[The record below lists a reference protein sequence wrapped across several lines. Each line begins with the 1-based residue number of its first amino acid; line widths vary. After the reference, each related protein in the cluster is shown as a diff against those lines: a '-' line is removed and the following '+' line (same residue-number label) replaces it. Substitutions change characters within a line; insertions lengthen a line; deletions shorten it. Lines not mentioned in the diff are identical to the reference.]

1 MGILNNL
8 IFELLYSKN
17 PDKYDDS
24 AAEKVLQPRRS
35 ELHPTAAE
43 TVQSFPSASPETT
56 VIQSD
61 SDDTSNR
68 AATAAQI
75 DEPKQAPFQ
84 LTREQ
89 MVQGII
95 LAEIL
100 GKPVSKRHGFRHNP

>member
-1 MGILNNL
+1 MSLMNNL

-35 ELHPTAAE
+35 ELHLIAAE
-43 TVQSFPSASPETT
+43 TVQSFPSASLETT
-56 VIQSD
+56 VIKSD

-68 AATAAQI
+68 AETAAQTG
-75 DEPKQAPFQ
+75 EKNQLHFQ
-84 LTREQ
+84 LTSEQ

-100 GKPVSKRHGFRHNP
+100 GKPVSKRHGFRRNP